1 MGHGALCQAQ
11 CQLPCCLLAGGC
23 LECVW
28 EQYRR
33 QLQQFQAQ
41 EARKRGEAF
50 VPAEDPFEAM
60 ERQLAEQ
67 QKQRQQEQLGSS

>member
-1 MGHGALCQAQ
+1 M
-11 CQLPCCLLAGGC
+11 PCYPPAGGC

-33 QLQQFQAQ
+33 QLQQYQAQ

-50 VPAEDPFEAM
+50 VPVEDPFEAM

-67 QKQRQQEQLGSS
+67 QKQYQQRQQEQQSSS